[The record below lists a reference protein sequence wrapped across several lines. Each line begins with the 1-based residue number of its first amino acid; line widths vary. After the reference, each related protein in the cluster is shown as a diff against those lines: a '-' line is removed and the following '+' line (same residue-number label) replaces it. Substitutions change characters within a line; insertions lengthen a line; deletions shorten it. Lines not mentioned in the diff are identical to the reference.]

1 MHTVLSDKK
10 HPENLV
16 MLKKKIVVVCEV
28 VSKMDEHKQESDYL
42 TKYYFHMLS
51 LCNTTMLSEDDQFS
65 CVFSLNKVYQYLLQ
79 YVHLIR

>member
-42 TKYYFHMLS
+42 TKYYFHMLKFFIYKTKS
-51 LCNTTMLSEDDQFS
+51 KMP
-65 CVFSLNKVYQYLLQ
+65 
-79 YVHLIR
+79 